1 MESSNTTHSFFFLR
15 SIIQAL
21 DVGIFTFLLTV
32 FTALAQNPPEE
43 GFIFRIS
50 PAATGSQLVR
60 ASLALPP
67 GFLEAGQT
75 VKVQTSDGSFQTA
88 GLRVL
93 ERHPFSA
100 STNSIRKA
108 LLTFPWTFLERR
120 PVDFRLTTI
129 AKKGENKLNAVKVQ
143 VEGESLAVEWQD
155 GRRIILQLLAPS
167 RTSQIAPRC
176 ETIEDNWHYNWQRFH
191 FPDSAWPRMIES
203 RVDSAGCVVILAHI
217 QRLSGDG
224 NFAPDLGWEFELPAK
239 EALLKSGDTSARST
253 NELAQHAFNNGLNAE
268 CIFDNSLTVYHPTA
282 PGRRRGEIKITASGK
297 GNWTYRCS
305 YYRQEDKIPMQPT
318 SWRQIEIV
326 LAPPS
331 LAKLP
336 PSLTSPH
343 TLEIPSKNRISLH
356 ALPPELEAI
365 LKYHRDAITQSS
377 AVGDDFGNVTGYND
391 GMEHGGIY
399 GMNRL
404 NHGAAIFE
412 DGRRSND
419 RRLIETGLLWCNN
432 FYDQSIWWGEKERGG
447 TRYNNLAAMNKTPP
461 STSYM
466 WRSDSSVNFCT
477 KGYDCFQYAWEE
489 SGDPR
494 MIEAL
499 HAQVAY
505 AAKYLQANQG
515 ECRNIGDVRDFVQLY
530 QITGEKSYLEE
541 ALRLFRELRSKL
553 STGNLFDQGGKP
565 LTKNPPFIDE
575 DERGLQVGYAKPYII
590 GYALAGLPELIRFTP
605 DEPQLKETVQAVADF
620 LASTVDP
627 SGGWRYPHPR
637 SSGVIV
643 SQGIEH
649 AWQLTQAVKALGP
662 KQEWLNAIE
671 TVLRARILFWQR
683 TRKIFSGLEGWE
695 ISTGKVK
702 DRKELQK
709 LYEHPEDRD
718 SSRDYSE
725 GRLSFGSSAP
735 EGLVYFREVLD
746 CYLMHRSVERLLAPP
761 KSDEPLG
768 LLLKRTPQ

>member
-1 MESSNTTHSFFFLR
+1 ML
-15 SIIQAL
+15 
-21 DVGIFTFLLTV
+21 
-32 FTALAQNPPEE
+32 
-43 GFIFRIS
+43 
-50 PAATGSQLVR
+50 
-60 ASLALPP
+60 
-67 GFLEAGQT
+67 
-75 VKVQTSDGSFQTA
+75 
-88 GLRVL
+88 
-93 ERHPFSA
+93 
-100 STNSIRKA
+100 
-108 LLTFPWTFLERR
+108 
-120 PVDFRLTTI
+120 
-129 AKKGENKLNAVKVQ
+129 
-143 VEGESLAVEWQD
+143 
-155 GRRIILQLLAPS
+155 
-167 RTSQIAPRC
+167 
-176 ETIEDNWHYNWQRFH
+176 
-191 FPDSAWPRMIES
+191 
-203 RVDSAGCVVILAHI
+203 
-217 QRLSGDG
+217 
-224 NFAPDLGWEFELPAK
+224 
-239 EALLKSGDTSARST
+239 
-253 NELAQHAFNNGLNAE
+253 
-268 CIFDNSLTVYHPTA
+268 
-282 PGRRRGEIKITASGK
+282 
-297 GNWTYRCS
+297 
-305 YYRQEDKIPMQPT
+305 
-318 SWRQIEIV
+318 
-326 LAPPS
+326 
-331 LAKLP
+331 
-336 PSLTSPH
+336 
-343 TLEIPSKNRISLH
+343 
-356 ALPPELEAI
+356 
-365 LKYHRDAITQSS
+365 
-377 AVGDDFGNVTGYND
+377 
-391 GMEHGGIY
+391 
-399 GMNRL
+399 
-404 NHGAAIFE
+404 
-412 DGRRSND
+412 
-419 RRLIETGLLWCNN
+419 
-432 FYDQSIWWGEKERGG
+432 
-447 TRYNNLAAMNKTPP
+447 
-461 STSYM
+461 
-466 WRSDSSVNFCT
+466 
-477 KGYDCFQYAWEE
+477 
-489 SGDPR
+489 
-494 MIEAL
+494 EAL

-505 AAKYLQANQG
+505 AAKYLHANQG

-746 CYLMHRSVERLLAPP
+746 CYLMHRSVERLLEPP